1 MLERLL
7 SVGNFIIIELY
18 RDLCE
23 YATIPPVYLDRK
35 SAPCEEFI
43 HSLRACNK
51 ELKTGILKRL
61 AIQKKVI

>member
-23 YATIPPVYLDRK
+23 YATIPPVYDRRL
-35 SAPCEEFI
+35 ALCEAFI
-43 HSLRACNK
+43 HSLQVCNK
-51 ELKTGILKRL
+51 EL
-61 AIQKKVI
+61 